1 MIRQGMERN
10 DVKRILEEMR
20 FNSPISSVYFLTD
33 NPLYDPEGYITVPKN
48 SNKTYEIIKVKS
60 FFKLKTIYI

>member
-1 MIRQGMERN
+1 MIWQSMERN

-33 NPLYDPEGYITVPKN
+33 NQLYDPAVHSLGT
-48 SNKTYEIIKVKS
+48 
-60 FFKLKTIYI
+60 LKKRK